1 MKKMKRIL
9 AVILTAVFAFLML
22 TACSDGGAEP
32 AKNDYG
38 KMIESAMNAARREYS
53 LPDVK
58 FEASLE
64 SCAKNEA
71 NHSMN
76 GWQYAEVGGKNY
88 KIKHIDSGMIMEKG
102 MTFETWKRKFEGYI
116 KSSQSSTLGAT
127 FHGVADKDLTYIGL
141 WTSVS
146 NGQVS
151 YCIVGAFPE
160 VCIIT

>member
-1 MKKMKRIL
+1 
-9 AVILTAVFAFLML
+9 
-22 TACSDGGAEP
+22 
-32 AKNDYG
+32 
-38 KMIESAMNAARREYS
+38 
-53 LPDVK
+53 
-58 FEASLE
+58 
-64 SCAKNEA
+64 
-71 NHSMN
+71 
-76 GWQYAEVGGKNY
+76 
-88 KIKHIDSGMIMEKG
+88 MEKG

-116 KSSQSSTLGAT
+116 ESSQSSTLGAT